1 SSERLYFFLMI
12 FFLDVFR
19 YNRPPKSL

>member
-1 SSERLYFFLMI
+1 
-12 FFLDVFR
+12 LDVFR